1 MDKEVADALEK
12 ALLAVR
18 GGRAKATTAQRQE
31 LKRALLAVAQHCR
44 DVTRAYG
51 LLSEEIRLALDELE
65 MEPE

>member
-18 GGRAKATTAQRQE
+18 DGRAKATTAQCRE
-31 LKRALLAVAQHCR
+31 LKHSLLAVAQHCR

-51 LLSEEIRLALDELE
+51 LLSTEVQLALDELE